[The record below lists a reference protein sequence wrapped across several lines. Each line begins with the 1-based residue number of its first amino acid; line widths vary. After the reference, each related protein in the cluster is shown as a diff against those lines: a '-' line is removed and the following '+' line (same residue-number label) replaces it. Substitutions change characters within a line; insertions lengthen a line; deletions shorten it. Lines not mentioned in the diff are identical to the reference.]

1 VTCGPLCRP
10 KQTRRPRAAVRKRR
24 EPLRIRR
31 RQAQPLP
38 LQAVAEAKSGGCPK
52 KPAPKARSGGILLVA
67 QLRPLQPPQSKEAR
81 SGRQMPQALVRTVI
95 LGGGVAGLPAA
106 NPALQGRRPLQA
118 PPAPPL
124 KPVLHLCHSFRCL
137 SHLMHA
143 AFTVQRFSSTASST
157 HMTYSHLFCDSS
169 GAARNGEH
177 RPYTGFN
184 SGKLHRR
191 HQPVDSGQ
199 PQRHRPG
206 KPRVP
211 RAHPV
216 ATQME
221 SPPRVAQPTH
231 SHAASFSP
239 LDPWYHTLHNCC
251 CFHRYLSRS
260 DSWRHRNG
268 PCFGFEPPSPVPA
281 RVRRRLESFH
291 SFDGQ

>member
-1 VTCGPLCRP
+1 
-10 KQTRRPRAAVRKRR
+10 
-24 EPLRIRR
+24 
-31 RQAQPLP
+31 
-38 LQAVAEAKSGGCPK
+38 
-52 KPAPKARSGGILLVA
+52 LVA

-177 RPYTGFN
+177 RPCTGFN

-221 SPPRVAQPTH
+221 SPPRVAWRPNLPTH
-231 SHAASFSP
+231 TPPHSLPWTHGTTRYTTVAASTAICLGPIPGDTETAPVSVSSP
-239 LDPWYHTLHNCC
+239 
-251 CFHRYLSRS
+251 R
-260 DSWRHRNG
+260 
-268 PCFGFEPPSPVPA
+268 PPSPRASVADWRAFIALMVNKTRFFVAAFPDFSA
-281 RVRRRLESFH
+281 RWVGGHRYEAK
-291 SFDGQ
+291 